1 MANIAGGSIVWN
13 LDIDDKKFKSKL
25 ASNSAAI
32 KSVSKD
38 IDSEGGSIASK
49 LGGVFAKVGSALF
62 TAVKIGTVAAGAA
75 LTGLGVFGI
84 KTAGD
89 LQKTALSMQALVGST
104 EAGNKAF
111 SEAYQYALKSPFAFP
126 EVASSVKTMLAFG
139 LSADQ
144 ANGALETLGNVSIVT
159 GADLGSLA
167 NIFGRAGSQGKL
179 MLQDIRQLTEN
190 GVGILPALQK
200 ELGKT
205 TAEVEKMATNGEID
219 FATFEKALGRI
230 ADPSVLEK
238 LNNTLPRQ
246 LDRLQGSIRSV
257 ALAFVGVSLTDGF
270 TMATDG
276 LQQAAINLVKNLA
289 DTLRTP
295 GITDTI
301 GALGTKMAG
310 VVNSLTP
317 LINAL
322 LPVILSLADV
332 LVGAFAAVVPALAS
346 FLTAAAP
353 GIKVFFDS
361 LAKAIEILAPY
372 LEQFATIMGG
382 VLSDVLTALAPIL
395 PSLAEVV
402 GLLALAFA
410 EVVKAAV
417 PFVTAVINAI
427 TPYLPQIVDG
437 FKQILTAL
445 LPLLPTFTELLIA
458 LVPLIPPLIELAIEL
473 MPILIYGIKALVA
486 AIKILGPALIAY
498 VKDNVEKIVGVITF
512 LKDIVSGL
520 KDSFKTTVD
529 GSILAFNILRDGI
542 INAINWINNGIVNF
556 VLSAHSRFND
566 FMNTVRAIPGNI
578 AGSIGNLGNLLY
590 NAGRDLIQ
598 GLISGAGSLLSRLG
612 SFFLDK
618 VPGPLKDA
626 FRSALGIRSPSKVF
640 AEYGVD
646 IMRGL
651 VVGVS
656 KGIPLAT
663 NAIDK
668 ASESLSSEFSSIS
681 GMNMSLA
688 PNIATEGYTGATRK
702 QYVVNVTQNNSGI
715 VAQSRSAWREI
726 NKDGLEAVNEELRSK
741 GLPEIGGG
749 MLSTGG
755 STV

>member
-13 LDIDDKKFKSKL
+13 LDIDDGKFKRKLSK
-25 ASNSAAI
+25 ASSDAKGTI
-32 KSVSKD
+32 SD
-38 IDSEGGSIASK
+38 IENDSNNLASK
-49 LGGVFAKVGSALF
+49 LSGIFTKIGSAMF
-62 TAVKIGTVAAGAA
+62 SAVKIGTVAAGAA
-75 LTGLGVFGI
+75 LTGLGIFGI

-139 LSADQ
+139 LTADK
-144 ANGALETLGNVSIVT
+144 ANGALEALGNVSIVT

-205 TAEVEKMATNGEID
+205 SAEVEKMATNGEID
-219 FATFEKALGRI
+219 FATFERALGRI

-246 LDRLQGSIRSV
+246 LDRLRGSLRSV
-257 ALAFVGVSLTDGF
+257 ALSFVGVSLADGF
-270 TMATDG
+270 TMASDG
-276 LQQAAINLVKNLA
+276 LQQSAINVVKSLA
-289 DTLRTP
+289 DTLRAP
-295 GITDTI
+295 GITASI
-301 GALGTKMAG
+301 GELGTKAAA

-322 LPVILSLADV
+322 LPVILSVGDV
-332 LVGAFAAVVPALAS
+332 LVSAFVAVVPALSS

-361 LAKAIEILAPY
+361 LAKAIDILAPY

-382 VLSDVLTALAPIL
+382 VLSDVLTALAPVL
-395 PSLAEVV
+395 PPLAEVI
-402 GLLALAFA
+402 GLIALAFA

-445 LPLLPTFTELLIA
+445 LPLLPTFTELLVA

-473 MPILIYGIKALVA
+473 MPILIYGVKALVE

-498 VKDNVEKIVGVITF
+498 VKDNVDKVVSVINF
-512 LKDIVSGL
+512 LKDVVVAV
-520 KDSFKTTVD
+520 KDNIKTFVD
-529 GSILAFNILRDGI
+529 QNVAAFNWWKDAIV
-542 INAINWINNGIVNF
+542 NAVNWVSNGIANF
-556 VLSAHSRFND
+556 INSARARFND
-566 FMNTVRAIPGNI
+566 FLNTVRSIPGNI
-578 AGSIGNLGNLLY
+578 ASSIGNLGNLLY
-590 NAGRDLIQ
+590 SAGRDLIQ

-626 FRSALGIRSPSKVF
+626 FRNALGIRSPSKVF
-640 AEYGVD
+640 AGYGVD

-651 VVGVS
+651 VVGIG

-668 ASESLSSEFSSIS
+668 ATQSLSNEFSSFGGN
-681 GMNMSLA
+681 GMTLA
-688 PNIATEGYTGATRK
+688 PNIAAEGFTGANTK
-702 QYVVNVTQNNSGI
+702 KYIVNVTQNNSGI

-726 NKDGLEAVNEELRSK
+726 NKDGIEAVNEELRAK
-741 GLPEIGGG
+741 GAPEIGGG
-749 MLSTGG
+749 YLGVGG